1 MGCGKSQYL
10 RFHLNLTTYDG
21 KMVPCMHLP
30 LTCLPMQRR
39 AVERFLTSG
48 DAAGGSCASD
58 CRDLLWVERGAG
70 GESEEL
76 VALCVKLSNSNPI
89 LRSGHGHLW
98 GSLELGA
105 ATTGR
110 LVDRAQGIINR
121 VHLPIN
127 HNQPLRCCAR
137 AMRSARSKQS
147 AVGTPLASRYALR
160 RAVDIAS
167 SSTGDASD

>member
-1 MGCGKSQYL
+1 MPPAAA
-10 RFHLNLTTYDG
+10 
-21 KMVPCMHLP
+21 VPVTVA
-30 LTCLPMQRR
+30 TCSELSVAPAGNRR
-39 AVERFLTSG
+39 RNRLA
-48 DAAGGSCASD
+48 
-58 CRDLLWVERGAG
+58 
-70 GESEEL
+70 
-76 VALCVKLSNSNPI
+76 ALCVKLSNPI

-110 LVDRAQGIINR
+110 LVDRAQGNINR
-121 VHLPIN
+121 VHLPMN

-137 AMRSARSKQS
+137 PMRSARSKQS

-167 SSTGDASD
+167 SSIGDASD